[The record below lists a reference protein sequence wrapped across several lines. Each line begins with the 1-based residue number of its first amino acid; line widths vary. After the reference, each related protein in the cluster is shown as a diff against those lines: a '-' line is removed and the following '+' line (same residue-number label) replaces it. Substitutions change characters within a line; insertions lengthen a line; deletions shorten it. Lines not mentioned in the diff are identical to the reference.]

1 MGIGSGMMVSFIFY
15 LGTILEAFI
24 LQRINQDC
32 LYNDAGKEGYKIKIE
47 DDDSILQLAFLA
59 KFIPVVNLLEGFYH
73 IINYNLNKDEII
85 AYLKEKNLME
95 PFTKGDMFYYLK
107 DENINRCREIADR
120 YYMQRKEPYY
130 IIFIGEYDVCKVSY
144 VFDFPYR
151 DIIILDIEGT
161 MENLDLEEQ
170 KRVVKETIQK
180 YEEVCISKCG
190 GLMAYYDAIREGYFN
205 PEKIVTKT
213 PHLLEEMLS
222 QKLSLQRKKA

>member
-85 AYLKEKNLME
+85 AYLKEKKLME

-107 DENINRCREIADR
+107 EENINRCREIADR

-180 YEEVCISKCG
+180 YEEVCINKCG
-190 GLMAYYDAIREGYFN
+190 GLMAYYDAVREGLFN

>member
-1 MGIGSGMMVSFIFY
+1 MSNGSGIMASFIFY

-85 AYLKEKNLME
+85 ACLKEKNLME

-107 DENINRCREIADR
+107 EENINRCREIADR

-180 YEEVCISKCG
+180 YEEVCINKCG
-190 GLMAYYDAIREGYFN
+190 GVMAYYDAVREGYFN

-222 QKLSLQRKKA
+222 KKLSLQRKKA